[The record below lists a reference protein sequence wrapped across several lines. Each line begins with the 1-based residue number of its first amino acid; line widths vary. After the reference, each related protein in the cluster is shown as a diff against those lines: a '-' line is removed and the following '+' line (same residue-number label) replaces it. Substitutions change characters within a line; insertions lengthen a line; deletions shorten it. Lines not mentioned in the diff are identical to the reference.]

1 MLTLLILIPIIGVL
15 FILILS
21 NNAVPTNLIES
32 VKNTSTI
39 ESSSES
45 LTQDN
50 TNKKMREI
58 ALIASLLNFFISLF
72 L

>member
-58 ALIASLLNFFISLF
+58 ALIASLLNFFIYIK
-72 L
+72 